1 MKKTNKTF
9 KRFAAITSA
18 SLLAACA
25 MAPVA
30 FNAYA
35 VNVSVDTKSGSLD
48 PDYDKDVA
56 SHNYK
61 AYQIFTGTYDTSLG
75 LTVKEWGTDYDSEGL
90 LEDATFRAIILEKAV
105 VDNPETAD
113 DETKAEV
120 TIDSFIGNK
129 TDAATVAQAIEKLN
143 SADETIRDNL
153 AEILA
158 KYAGGEGTTLSTD
171 ATAPTNLTEGY
182 YVVKDN
188 YSVGTTGQNDALSKF
203 ILKVA
208 GDTPITII
216 PKKSYPTVIKKV
228 KENESGNT
236 ISDFTDP
243 TTLEGAVDVD
253 DNWNDVGDYAIGEP
267 IDFMLYGSLP
277 STLADYTNGYKYVFH
292 DTIAPSLTL
301 IDGDDTDT
309 NVDVTVT
316 INDNTVDPSK
326 YTVASTSDGFTV
338 TFNDIKSAAEGVT
351 ADSIVKVAY
360 QAKLNENAVIGQL
373 GQTNEVYLEYS
384 NNPEW
389 SGEASNNTTDK
400 TAVDK
405 VVVFT
410 YELDVTKIDGA
421 TKVKL
426 ENAVFNLYRGTG
438 DNKEYVVVDASGKVT
453 GWTKDA
459 NAASPLTSDANGLF
473 KIIGI
478 DEGTYSLKEITPPNG
493 YNALE
498 SDISLTITATT
509 SNTQGEDA
517 DGTELTAL
525 TLTSGT
531 GDDAITY
538 NATATDK
545 YGIAKIDVAN
555 NKGTTLPGT
564 GGIGTTI
571 FYLGGGAMAAI
582 GGVYLISKR
591 RMKKSEE

>member
-25 MAPVA
+25 VVPVA
-30 FNAYA
+30 FNAFA
-35 VNVSVDTKSGSLD
+35 VDVSVDISNDSENAIHT
-48 PDYDKDVA
+48 
-56 SHNYK
+56 YK
-61 AYQIFTGTYDTSLG
+61 AYPIFTGTYDTNLG
-75 LTVKEWGTDYDSEGL
+75 LTVNDWGTGYDSTSL
-90 LEDATFRAIILEKAV
+90 LGDTNFTSIVLEEAVEDDESTTDI
-105 VDNPETAD
+105 
-113 DETKAEV
+113 DETKAAV
-120 TIDSFIGNK
+120 TIGSFIGDK

-143 SADETIRDNL
+143 SADNTIKDNL

-158 KYAGGEGTTLSTD
+158 KYAGGNGTEISTN
-171 ATAPTNLTEGY
+171 ASAPTDLANGY
-182 YVVKDN
+182 YVVKDT
-188 YSVGTTGQNDALSKF
+188 YTVGTATATNDALSKF

-208 GDTPITII
+208 GNEEIIIT

-228 KENESGNT
+228 KENSSNT
-236 ISDFTDP
+236 INN
-243 TTLEGAVDVD
+243 TTVTGFKGDSYDVGAQY
-253 DNWNDVGDYAIGEP
+253 NDVGDFAIGEP
-267 IDFMLYGSLP
+267 IDFMLYGTLP

-292 DTIAPSLTL
+292 DKISESLTL
-301 IDGDDTDT
+301 IDGADADT
-309 NVDVTVT
+309 NVDVIVT
-316 INDNTVDPSK
+316 IGDAPVDQSK
-326 YTVASTSDGFTV
+326 YTVENTADGFTV
-338 TFNDIKSAAEGVT
+338 TFDDIKSAVSNIS
-351 ADSIVKVAY
+351 ADSVVKVAY
-360 QAKLNENAVIGQL
+360 QAKLNENAVIGQT

-389 SGEASNNTTDK
+389 SGDASNNTTDK
-400 TAVDK
+400 TTVDK

-421 TKVKL
+421 TKKKL
-426 ENAVFNLYRGTG
+426 EGAVFNLYRGSG
-438 DNKEYVVVDASGKVT
+438 DNIEYVVVDAAGKVT
-453 GWTKDA
+453 GWTTNKDD
-459 NAASPLTSDANGLF
+459 ASQLTSGADGKF
-473 KIIGI
+473 VIIGI
-478 DEGTYSLKEITPPNG
+478 DEGTYSLKEVTPPTG

-525 TLTSGT
+525 NLKSGT
-531 GDDAITY
+531 INYDAASPFGAVEMSI
-538 NATATDK
+538 
-545 YGIAKIDVAN
+545 AN

-582 GGVYLISKR
+582 GGIYLISKR